1 MDDKLRQTIREKIE
15 EYEHAAQEL
24 LMKSNM
30 NYAAAHALRELLEET
45 DGEAGEIPP
54 ADESEVVQDE
64 G

>member
-1 MDDKLRQTIREKIE
+1 MDDKLRQKIE
-15 EYEHAAQEL
+15 AKVAEYDHAAQEL

-54 ADESEVVQDE
+54 ADESEVIQDE